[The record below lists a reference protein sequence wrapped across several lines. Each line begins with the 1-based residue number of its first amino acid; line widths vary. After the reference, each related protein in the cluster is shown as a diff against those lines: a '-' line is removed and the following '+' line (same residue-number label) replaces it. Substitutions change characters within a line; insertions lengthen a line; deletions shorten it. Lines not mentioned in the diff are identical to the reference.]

1 MYLADTNI
9 FLEIL
14 LRQEKSEVCKHFL
27 IENYDKVAI
36 SDFSL
41 HSIGVILFRYKKH
54 EVFIDFARDVV
65 SNIEVVGLPTP
76 AYQFLLQDIESAN
89 LDFDDYYQYSVAR
102 YFDLE
107 IVTMDADFKRIDDV
121 TVRFL

>member
-65 SNIEVVGLPTP
+65 SNIKVVGLPTQ
-76 AYQFLLQDIESAN
+76 AYQFSLRDIESAN